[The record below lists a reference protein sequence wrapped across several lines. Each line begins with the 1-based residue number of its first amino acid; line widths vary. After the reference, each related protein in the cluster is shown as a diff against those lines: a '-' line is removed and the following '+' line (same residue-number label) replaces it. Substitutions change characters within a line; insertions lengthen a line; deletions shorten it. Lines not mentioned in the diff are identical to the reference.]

1 MRSSGVAAA
10 IAVAAGVLVLVATRS
25 DPILSPDSITYLAGA
40 SHVRRLD
47 GLLDFTGE
55 PLTVFGPVFPLLLA
69 PGGRSLLWA
78 SVIGALSVAGGTAL
92 MWLALRHRVRWGSTL
107 LGAAAFGGAQGLVRV
122 ASTVWSE
129 APYIAI
135 SLATMLVI
143 GRPIA
148 EAITVR
154 RAAIGG
160 ALAGVGFLTRYAGAG
175 LVMTA
180 LVMVAVAAIGGGR
193 RHILRC
199 VGATAA
205 SAGAIAAVWVVRN
218 LIETGEALGPRF
230 EGGTAEPLRTL
241 VQRPFAPIGQ
251 LVVGFHMSADT
262 TERVGQVVA
271 LALAAITV
279 WTLTRRTRRVIDV
292 GMALFAITS
301 IVVPVLA
308 RAATSNDIEYRVMS
322 PILVPIVW
330 FAVVGFDAIARR
342 RAVIVAGAAL
352 TAWWCVQGVAMAD
365 DVPGFL
371 GGSAGTPQFSP
382 ALYGA
387 IDALPS
393 EAIILTNNPQRVW
406 FQTGREPTLFA
417 FTRPRAGNSHYP
429 ISVDE
434 TLSRA
439 CDGNAYLAWFPGL
452 ANTLGL
458 EPEELRPDLVAVV
471 RLDEVAAVAGG
482 SLYRLSPID
491 PAACPD

>member
-1 MRSSGVAAA
+1 
-10 IAVAAGVLVLVATRS
+10 
-25 DPILSPDSITYLAGA
+25 
-40 SHVRRLD
+40 
-47 GLLDFTGE
+47 
-55 PLTVFGPVFPLLLA
+55 
-69 PGGRSLLWA
+69 
-78 SVIGALSVAGGTAL
+78 

-251 LVVGFHMSADT
+251 LVVGFPH
-262 TERVGQVVA
+262 VG
-271 LALAAITV
+271 
-279 WTLTRRTRRVIDV
+279 RHHRTRRSGRRPRV
-292 GMALFAITS
+292 GGDHRVDAHTKDATGDRRRHGA
-301 IVVPVLA
+301 VRDHVDRGA
-308 RAATSNDIEYRVMS
+308 RARAGGPPATTSSTASCRRSSCPSCGS
-322 PILVPIVW
+322 PSSASTPSP
-330 FAVVGFDAIARR
+330 
-342 RAVIVAGAAL
+342 
-352 TAWWCVQGVAMAD
+352 GVA
-365 DVPGFL
+365 P
-371 GGSAGTPQFSP
+371 
-382 ALYGA
+382 
-387 IDALPS
+387 
-393 EAIILTNNPQRVW
+393 
-406 FQTGREPTLFA
+406 
-417 FTRPRAGNSHYP
+417 
-429 ISVDE
+429 
-434 TLSRA
+434 
-439 CDGNAYLAWFPGL
+439 
-452 ANTLGL
+452 
-458 EPEELRPDLVAVV
+458 
-471 RLDEVAAVAGG
+471 
-482 SLYRLSPID
+482 
-491 PAACPD
+491 

>member
-1 MRSSGVAAA
+1 
-10 IAVAAGVLVLVATRS
+10 
-25 DPILSPDSITYLAGA
+25 YLAGA
-40 SHVRRLD
+40 SHLRRLD

-78 SVIGALSVAGGTAL
+78 SIIGALSVAGGTAL
-92 MWLALRHRVRWGSTL
+92 MWANLRHRVRWGSAL
-107 LGAAAFGGAQGLVRV
+107 LGAAAFGAAQGLVRV

-135 SLATMLVI
+135 SLATLLVL
-143 GRPIA
+143 GRPLA
-148 EAITVR
+148 GLITER

-180 LVMVAVAAIGGGR
+180 LTMVAVAAIGGGR
-193 RHILRC
+193 RHVVRC
-199 VGATAA
+199 VGAAAA
-205 SAGAIAAVWVVRN
+205 SAVAIAAIWVVRN
-218 LIETGEALGPRF
+218 LVETGEALGPRF
-230 EGGTAEPLRTL
+230 EGGTSEPVRTL

-262 TERVGQVVA
+262 TERVGQLVA
-271 LALAAITV
+271 VALAAITV
-279 WTLTRRTRRVIDV
+279 WMFAGRSRRVIDI

-322 PILVPIVW
+322 PILVPIIW
-330 FAVVGFDAIARR
+330 FAVVGCDAIAHR

-352 TAWWCVQGVAMAD
+352 TAWWCWQGVAMAA
-365 DVPGFL
+365 DVPDFL
-371 GGSAGTPQFSP
+371 SGSAGTAQFSP
-382 ALYGA
+382 ALYDA
-387 IDALPS
+387 IDELPS
-393 EAIILTNNPQRVW
+393 DAIVLTNNPQRVW

-429 ISVDE
+429 ISAAA

-439 CDGNAYLAWFPGL
+439 CAGNAYLAWFPGL

-458 EPEELRPDLVAVV
+458 EPEQLRPDLVAVV
-471 RLDEVAAVAGG
+471 RLDEVSAVAGG
-482 SLYRLSPID
+482 TLYQLSPID
-491 PAACPD
+491 PSDCTS